1 MLTKIL
7 TELLSKPTN
16 QNHELRGGMWLNWR
30 PPDKLIISRPGIP
43 PSENELK
50 VTINT
55 LQAMGYTTYTRKL
68 FKKTSGK
75 NEEWYAWPIQI
86 AKQDTLI

>member
-7 TELLSKPTN
+7 TELLSKPTAS
-16 QNHELRGGMWLNWR
+16 NHKLRGGLWLNWR
-30 PPDKLIISRPGIP
+30 PTDQLIISRPDIP

-68 FKKTSGK
+68 TKKTTPTGID
-75 NEEWYAWPIQI
+75 WFGWPIQI
-86 AKQDTLI
+86 AKQDVLL